1 MSNLKTG
8 IVVILFLIT
17 SSSAFA
23 QNLVSFESDK
33 GKYGFKDINGK
44 VIVSPIYTYVNDFR
58 EGLAAVYKGGEWDEN
73 AGQYL
78 GGKWGF
84 INNKGIEVILPI
96 YDCVS
101 DFNEG
106 YACVVKGG
114 VWSPFLNGEW
124 GFINKTGNVVIPLQF
139 DKIAYFKDGIAE
151 VSKEGKVYHIDKSG
165 IAVVKPQEPIQSL
178 DTTLIIV
185 DDVYPK
191 HINGGTLEELTF
203 IRDNLQ
209 AKYKDQ
215 LANSRSRSYVE
226 IIVGTDGKVRDA
238 KILRGV
244 NQDADNDL
252 LRVVKMLE
260 YIPEVRNGRKLE
272 VKFTLTYIW

>member
-1 MSNLKTG
+1 MRNLKTG
-8 IVVILFLIT
+8 IVLLFLIT
-17 SSSAFA
+17 SPSSFT
-23 QNLVSFESDK
+23 QDLISFESDK

-44 VIVSPIYTYVNDFR
+44 VIVSPIYTYVNNFK

-73 AGQYL
+73 AGQHL

-84 INNKGIEVILPI
+84 INNNGVEVILPT

-124 GFINKTGNVVIPLQF
+124 GFINTDGKVVIPLQF

-151 VSKEGKVYHIDKSG
+151 VSKDEIVYHIDKSG
-165 IAVVKPQEPIQSL
+165 MAVVKPQEPTESF
-178 DTTLIIV
+178 DTTLSIV
-185 DDVYPK
+185 DDVYPTYK
-191 HINGGTLEELTF
+191 NGGTYEELTF
-203 IRDNLQ
+203 IRNNLQ
-209 AKYKDQ
+209 AKYKDE
-215 LANSRSRSYVE
+215 LADSRSRSYVE
-226 IIVGTDGKVRDA
+226 IIVGTDGKVREA
-238 KILRGV
+238 KILRGASSE
-244 NQDADNDL
+244 ADVDL